1 MKDFKIKPLSIE
13 QILISFDRLT
23 RFKHTE
29 EKYLRVFKDIIT
41 ANLIYPKC
49 KRQELDAMDYGDLT
63 RIAEYIINR
72 SLEAFCVVDFDE
84 KLNKKLAK
92 YENSVFELDFNTQ
105 KLLDN
110 KINYRAV
117 FGLIPEDAPL
127 NLKWLKSFESLENSA
142 EARLLHALR
151 FPIEK
156 LVICEGITEETL
168 LPEFARLLGY
178 DFDKYGVYVLS
189 AGGKNQVVKLF
200 YKLAETC
207 KLPVFVLLDS
217 DAVENCEEIKPKLR
231 PRDRIYLLKSGEF
244 EDILPVKLL
253 EKTLRYATE
262 NISLPVCEEIETG
275 HTVEFLEEFFK
286 HRGLHDF
293 KKAEFAEMVKENL
306 SDNIEV
312 SEEIVNIIKSIK
324 ALG

>member
-13 QILISFDRLT
+13 QILISVDRLT

-29 EKYLRVFKDIIT
+29 DKYLRVFKDIIT
-41 ANLIYPKC
+41 ANLIYPKFR
-49 KRQELDAMDYGDLT
+49 RQELDVMDFAELRD
-63 RIAEYIINR
+63 IAENIINV
-72 SLEAFCVVDFDE
+72 SLDGLCEAVFDG
-84 KLNKKLAK
+84 KINKKLAD
-92 YENSVFELDFNTQ
+92 YENSVFELDLNAR

-110 KINYRAV
+110 KINYNAV
-117 FGLIPEDAPL
+117 VNLIPPESPL
-127 NLKWLKSFESLENSA
+127 NLKWLKSLA
-142 EARLLHALR
+142 EFDDFVTARNLHALR
-151 FPIEK
+151 FPVEK

-178 DFDKYGVYVLS
+178 DFDRNGVYVLS

-217 DAVENCEEIKPKLR
+217 DAAANCEEIKPKLR
-231 PRDRIYLLKSGEF
+231 AKDRIYLLKSGEF

-262 NISLPVCEEIETG
+262 NISLPACEEIETG

-312 SEEIVNIIKSIK
+312 SEEIVSVINSIKS
-324 ALG
+324 L